1 MPLHSFFFVYLPARR
16 AALITRIAII
26 AAILLLAACAG
37 PQGEDKPALS
47 AGSYTVVA
55 GDTLSSIARRS
66 GQSVAAL
73 AALNRLG
80 DTSDIKVGQVL
91 QIGSS
96 GAGRRGKRSAAAAG
110 SSKAD
115 SGSQTPEIV
124 NPAAAG
130 PAPRNWARP
139 TDGPITAGFDQ
150 RKKGVEIAGSNGQ
163 EIRAAND
170 GKVTF
175 VGSGIRGYGN
185 LVIIQHSG
193 NLLSVYAHNRAIVVK
208 EGQAVQKGQKIAEMG
223 NSDSASTMLYFE
235 IRQNGKA
242 VDPVNFLPGGN

>member
-1 MPLHSFFFVYLPARR
+1 MPSYLLFFPYRALRT
-16 AALITRIAII
+16 AALAAVIA
-26 AAILLLAACAG
+26 LLAACAG
-37 PQGEDKPALS
+37 PQGEDKPALP
-47 AGSYTVVA
+47 AGSYTVVS

-91 QIGSS
+91 QIGSRS
-96 GAGRRGKRSAAAAG
+96 AGGRGKRSTAAA
-110 SSKAD
+110 SVNKAD
-115 SGSQTPEIV
+115 SGTETPEIV

-139 TDGPITAGFDQ
+139 TDGPVTAAFDQ
-150 RKKGVEIAGSNGQ
+150 RKKGIEIAGSNGQ

-170 GKVTF
+170 GKVSF
-175 VGSGIRGYGN
+175 IGSGIRGYGN

-223 NSDSASTMLYFE
+223 NSDSPSTMLYFE

-242 VDPVNFLPGGN
+242 VDPANYLPGGN